1 MRIPALTL
9 ECNEIISLKGVPRKV
24 LQVRSTN
31 FRNETFAGF
40 FQSRGAKRV
49 PGPRGHRLLGSLL
62 EVRRDRLNF
71 VTHATEKY
79 GDLICFR
86 MGPKSLYLLNHPDY
100 AKHVLCDNVANYRK
114 GLGLVEAKPLL
125 GEGLLTSDGELWA
138 SQRRLLQA
146 AFQNKRMEEFSY
158 LMVSAAHST
167 LERWGER
174 APNEQVVDI
183 AREMVGLTINILGST
198 LFQTDLTETTEGIS
212 RDLTLLTRWAMSRMT
227 SLWKLPMRV
236 PTPKNCRAH
245 AALRRLESIV
255 EQLIRQHE
263 HVDRAKNENLLSLMA
278 AQNSENASGINEK
291 KMRDEVMTLLLAGH
305 ETTAATLA
313 WTWYLLSQNPEV
325 ERRLHA
331 EVDQVLAGRR
341 ATSSDVPRLVYT
353 KMVVSE
359 ALRLYPPVWLLPR
372 KAINADRLGEHVIAA
387 NSDVLVCVYT
397 IHRHPQFWDDAGRFD
412 PQRFAPDKSTDRAAC
427 AYLPFGAGPRTC
439 LGSRFGLMEVVLMVA
454 VIAQRFSLRLAGDQ
468 KVEPEA
474 SLTLHPRFGLTMSL
488 HRRPCVGPMRGAGLR
503 KLGEAELP

>member
-1 MRIPALTL
+1 MQL
-9 ECNEIISLKGVPRKV
+9 EATK
-24 LQVRSTN
+24 
-31 FRNETFAGF
+31 FRNERSGSAFR
-40 FQSRGAKRV
+40 SPGAKRV
-49 PGPRGHRLLGSLL
+49 PGPRGRRLIGSLL

-71 VTHATEKY
+71 VIHATEKY

-86 MGPKSLYLLNHPDY
+86 MGPKRLYLLNHPDH
-100 AKHVLCDNVANYRK
+100 ARHVLCDNVANYRK

-146 AFQNKRMEEFSY
+146 AFHNKRIEDLSY
-158 LMVSAAHST
+158 LMVNAAHST
-167 LERWGER
+167 LQRWQGL

-198 LFQTDLTETTEGIS
+198 LFRIDLSEKTEDIS
-212 RDLTLLTRWAMSRMT
+212 RDLTLLARWSMSRMA
-227 SLWKLPMRV
+227 SLWKLPMCV
-236 PTPKNCRAH
+236 PTPQNRRAR
-245 AALRRLESIV
+245 AALSRLESIV
-255 EQLIRQHE
+255 AEIIRRHELIDGSGKE
-263 HVDRAKNENLLSLMA
+263 SLLSLMT
-278 AQNSENASGINEK
+278 AQNSENESGTNERQ
-291 KMRDEVMTLLLAGH
+291 MRDEMMTLLLAGH
-305 ETTAATLA
+305 ETTAATLT

-325 ERRLHA
+325 ERHLHA

-397 IHRHPQFWDDAGRFD
+397 IHRHPQFWVDPARFH
-412 PQRFAPDKSTDRAAC
+412 PQRFAPDEGTERNSG

-454 VIAQRFSLRLAGDQ
+454 VIAQRFSLKLAGDQ

-474 SLTLHPRFGLTMSL
+474 SLTLHPRQGLPMSL
-488 HRRPCVGPMRGAGLR
+488 HRRL
-503 KLGEAELP
+503 